1 MGFDKFRID
10 RLNEEEVAL
19 SRSLYLGRD
28 VNWGK
33 NRLKAEAYD
42 LIKESDRLTENFLDK
57 TLEIKETMSINTFD
71 SHTWSKKQ
79 SFWLNGSWDHIQK
92 YFISSLWSRVED
104 QNIEMYVGI
113 EGKFMARKS
122 FTELLKNLNKE
133 MGLLSVDIV
142 AQMRLHE
149 FGYGLLMR
157 VEL

>member
-1 MGFDKFRID
+1 
-10 RLNEEEVAL
+10 
-19 SRSLYLGRD
+19 
-28 VNWGK
+28 
-33 NRLKAEAYD
+33 
-42 LIKESDRLTENFLDK
+42 
-57 TLEIKETMSINTFD
+57 
-71 SHTWSKKQ
+71 
-79 SFWLNGSWDHIQK
+79 
-92 YFISSLWSRVED
+92 
-104 QNIEMYVGI
+104 MYVGI